1 MSQPQRRYSLPD
13 YFAIEMMSPVRHEF
27 YCGEIFAM
35 AGASVEHNM
44 ITVNLLTMLQVALR
58 RTRCNVFG
66 SDLRIA
72 TPGGLYTYPDV
83 SVICGKVV
91 LVTGAPD
98 TATNPVVLIEV
109 LSDATRDY
117 DRGEKFELY
126 KTIPTLRE
134 YVLIDQQRIV
144 VDHFTRRRD
153 SWIES
158 SAASLSS
165 KVSLRSLKVD
175 LSVRAVYRGVA

>member
-1 MSQPQRRYSLPD
+1 MSQPQRRYSLAD
-13 YFAIEMMSPVRHEF
+13 YFAIETMSPMRHEF
-27 YCGEIFAM
+27 YRGEIFAM

-44 ITVNLLTMLQVALR
+44 ITVNVLTTLQVALR
-58 RTRCNVFG
+58 RGRCNVFG
-66 SDLRIA
+66 SDLRIT

-98 TATNPVVLIEV
+98 TATNPVVIVEV

-126 KTIPTLRE
+126 KSIPTLRE
-134 YVLIDQQRIV
+134 YVLIDQERVAVQL
-144 VDHFTRRRD
+144 FTRRRNG
-153 SWIES
+153 WVES
-158 SAASLSS
+158 SVASLSS
-165 KVSLRSLKVD
+165 KVPLRSLKLD
-175 LSVRAVYRGVA
+175 LSAREAYRGVV

>member
-1 MSQPQRRYSLPD
+1 M
-13 YFAIEMMSPVRHEF
+13 
-27 YCGEIFAM
+27 
-35 AGASVEHNM
+35 
-44 ITVNLLTMLQVALR
+44 
-58 RTRCNVFG
+58 
-66 SDLRIA
+66 
-72 TPGGLYTYPDV
+72 

-91 LVTGAPD
+91 LVTDAPD

-153 SWIES
+153 SWTES
-158 SAASLSS
+158 SAAALSS

-175 LSVRAVYRGVA
+175 LSVREVYRGVA